1 MFGLT
6 PATFPQEQIEA
17 ATDACTRGEFEANT
31 ETYRVFGDDFIASF
45 AAGIT
50 SSAQAGGVSTQIA
63 AIKLRNLIIRPPAL
77 QPSHRRLPVSSA
89 RSRRM
94 RSFDPVGKIPIQV
107 RARPRKHKE
116 HEYGCCD
123 QWQRQQAIERSHEQ
137 WGSVSPE
144 RRRAQT

>member
-63 AIKLRNLIIRPPAL
+63 AIKLRNLIIRPPVPNTLSEAAKCL
-77 QPSHRRLPVSSA
+77 KWATPRLPAQNPTGEVAQFVTS
-89 RSRRM
+89 
-94 RSFDPVGKIPIQV
+94 
-107 RARPRKHKE
+107 
-116 HEYGCCD
+116 
-123 QWQRQQAIERSHEQ
+123 RQQWLAGLLSPSTTIRAGLRGPGERYL
-137 WGSVSPE
+137 
-144 RRRAQT
+144 RRRG